1 MLAGGRVE
9 AIIVRTRAIDEVGG
23 IVVAKVMYVEVLAE
37 MLLSVGDVLGAT
49 VEVVESSS
57 AVSSIGKLRVTGKV
71 TGKGTGTSHERWRW
85 RERRRVR

>member
-9 AIIVRTRAIDEVGG
+9 AIIVRTRAIDEVSS
-23 IVVAKVMYVEVLAE
+23 IVFVKTVYVEVLAE

-57 AVSSIGKLRVTGKV
+57 AVSSIWAGAY
-71 TGKGTGTSHERWRW
+71 
-85 RERRRVR
+85 